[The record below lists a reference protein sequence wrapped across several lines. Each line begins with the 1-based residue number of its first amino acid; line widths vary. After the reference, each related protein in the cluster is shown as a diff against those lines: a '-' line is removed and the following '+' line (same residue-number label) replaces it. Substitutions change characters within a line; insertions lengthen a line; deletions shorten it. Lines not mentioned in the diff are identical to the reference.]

1 MIQINEMNKYFR
13 DKEHSYQAKVT
24 AIVKRGT
31 KLIKNGDQFKLLDKL
46 MYLMVENAESDVLH
60 ENLNQIF

>member
-1 MIQINEMNKYFR
+1 MNKYFR
-13 DKEHSYQAKVT
+13 DKENSYHDKVT

-31 KLIKNGDQFKLLDKL
+31 ELIKNGDQFKLLDKL